1 MNTKK
6 EEIYEMLKFA
16 YREDN
21 VPDEDLRYFAEE
33 LYDHVFVYKGSFVE
47 VMTMVNF
54 FEDDLSDEGI
64 IIDSQNDWYIFD
76 EMVNMLDENSEN
88 AERLY
93 KTFLEF
99 NDFDVFEL
107 LMTTYSEWLTEDKK
121 KEIMEIA
128 MGHFDKTL
136 MKRFL

>member
-16 YREDN
+16 YREEN

-47 VMTMVNF
+47 VMTMVYF
-54 FEDDLSDEGI
+54 FENDLSDEGI
-64 IIDSQNDWYIFD
+64 IIDISNECYIFD
-76 EMVNMLDENSEN
+76 EMVRMLDENSEN

-93 KTFLEF
+93 NTFFEINSLE
-99 NDFDVFEL
+99 VFEL
-107 LMTTYSEWLTEDKK
+107 LMTTYSEWLTEDQI
-121 KEIMEIA
+121 KEIKETA
-128 MGHFDKTL
+128 MGFFDNTL
-136 MKRFL
+136 IKRFL